1 MAPIDRHALVL
12 ANIRLIIL
20 RALAEEDNESLND
33 TILQVVL
40 EQFGYNRSRDF
51 IANELAWLEKEVD
64 AIRTSRAGT
73 AVIATLV
80 DAGRDH
86 IARRRVLHG
95 VQKPSSALDG

>member
-1 MAPIDRHALVL
+1 MALDRAALVL

-33 TILQVVL
+33 TILQIEL
-40 EQFGYNRSRDF
+40 ERFGYNRSRDF
-51 IANELAWLEKEVD
+51 IVNELTWLEKEVN
-64 AIRTSRAGT
+64 AVRTSRAGS

-86 IARRRVLHG
+86 VARRRILTG
-95 VQKPSSALDG
+95 VQKPSNSLDA